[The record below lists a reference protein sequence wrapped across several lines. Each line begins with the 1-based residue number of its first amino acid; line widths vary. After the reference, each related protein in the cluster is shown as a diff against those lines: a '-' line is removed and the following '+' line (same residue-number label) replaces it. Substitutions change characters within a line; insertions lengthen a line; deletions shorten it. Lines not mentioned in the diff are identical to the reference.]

1 MSSKNYD
8 YLFKV
13 LLCGDSGVGKTC
25 LLCQFVDNEVRK
37 SHIATIGIDFKLK
50 TLEVKGKKIRL
61 QIWDTAGQE
70 RFETLTSQYYRRAQG
85 ILLVYDLTDQRTFT
99 NTSKWLRSIEEN
111 AVSDVKKVLIANKLD
126 AVSDTPEKRQVSTRQ
141 GMQLAKENGVQ
152 FFETSAFTAENI
164 SEAFSSLT
172 ESILQDM
179 ESRFNRDVVASQI
192 NNEKLTL
199 QQQQQPQEQSGCFC

>member
-1 MSSKNYD
+1 MSKNYD

-50 TLEVKGKKIRL
+50 TLEVKGKRIRL

-85 ILLVYDLTDQRTFT
+85 ILLVYDLTDRRSFE
-99 NTSKWLRSIEEN
+99 NTSKWLRSIQEN
-111 AVSDVKKVLIANKLD
+111 AVSNVKLVLIANKLD
-126 AVSDTPEKRQVSTRQ
+126 AQEKRQVTTRQ
-141 GMQLAKENGVQ
+141 GAQLAKDNGIK
-152 FFETSAFTAENI
+152 FFETSAYTAENI
-164 SEAFSSLT
+164 SEAFTNLT
-172 ESILQDM
+172 ESILQEM
-179 ESRFNRDVVASQI
+179 EGRFSKEVVNSQALSDNKI
-192 NNEKLTL
+192 TVSK
-199 QQQQQPQEQSGCFC
+199 QSSQEQSSCSC